1 MESWKIWK
9 IGSVPTGLPVV
20 WACAVATPTAEVSAT
35 TQRPCAACYRRPDE
49 GRDLRLAAIQ
59 HRARAPF
66 VQPLAGDRFYVRL
79 LAEAGDL
86 ATVVCHFA
94 DKYAAGVEGTLSLS
108 RETTDGVSDYWSAVL
123 PVPTSRLRYFF
134 ELTDNSGET
143 RFFNEHGF

>member
-1 MESWKIWK
+1 MRTSSGPAPPMPVSPSSARSSGICGYPPSRAPRLLGLGGPGH
-9 IGSVPTGLPVV
+9 GS
-20 WACAVATPTAEVSAT
+20 AHDFRDATLA
-35 TQRPCAACYRRPDE
+35 
-49 GRDLRLAAIQ
+49 LRLAAIQ

-79 LAEAGDL
+79 LCEAGDL
-86 ATVVCHFA
+86 AAVRCHFA

-134 ELTDNSGET
+134 ELT
-143 RFFNEHGF
+143 